1 MGAWS
6 FIKPRFEN
14 IIGIRLNYAGRDVS
28 CVPAVGIGELHSQ
41 EVKLV
46 LSKPFEKL

>member
-14 IIGIRLNYAGRDVS
+14 IIGIILNYAGRDVS

-41 EVKLV
+41 EVKHV